1 MNKFLIL
8 LIVFFSLN
16 IPINSQTN
24 TFSKGDKKF
33 AQLKYQ
39 SALKSYLKLLK
50 QNPADSVKIQEK
62 IAACYSILDNTQ
74 NAEIW
79 YKKAIQ
85 NGEKSNEIKFALAQV
100 LRQNGKYD
108 EAKNILLQMPENNN
122 AKNIVAGLNNL
133 KDLMYD
139 NSAYQIQLAATNKK
153 RGEFAS
159 GFLTGNTPLIA
170 TNCNCNTPAADWK
183 SNSFNKLNLLKDS
196 TKLKAVK
203 GLKIK
208 GFKGISSATFSP
220 ENKELIF
227 AASKFVKNE
236 KGKQIQIKLY
246 STTYPI
252 KSKKD
257 ILELPFN
264 SEEYS
269 NTHPAISLD
278 GNTLYFVSDRS
289 GGFGGSDIYVV
300 KKENGKWTAPKNLGS
315 EINTPQNETYP
326 FIASDNTLYFSSNGR
341 EGLGGYDIYKS
352 TIENGKW
359 LKAENLNTPINT
371 NANDFAFVL
380 DSANKAGYFSS
391 DRTGGKGKS
400 DIYKFNFDA
409 TKLSYKILIK
419 VREAGT
425 FKILSDAVATIKN
438 NKFSAN
444 KSGEI
449 LVSVKGSDKTK
460 LDVFAPGYKPFSQI
474 VTRKNAGTITVELT
488 PDIFQLNITIKEK
501 ESGFPLRDVSVSL
514 KDAQKNI
521 VTFVSDSLGQINTP
535 ILSGEYTVFSFDYD
549 SLSDQFNT
557 SVASNGTVSRNY
569 QLSKKNFTV
578 SIPLLAN
585 CFSSQVNVTDL
596 KTGEVFSVKPNV
608 NGDVRLELHLEN
620 QYVIEHNLR
629 KDTISTHGLF
639 PGDEIE
645 GPCKFKVGQK
655 WIVNNVFY
663 DYNKSNIRTDAA
675 HALDDLVRIMNEHP
689 SLQIQLAS
697 YTDCRGSKKYNDLL
711 SLSRAKAAIDY
722 IVAKGIRLKRLV
734 AAGFGERKPVN
745 NCTCE
750 PSNKSECTEE
760 QHQANRR
767 TEVKVLKY

>member
-50 QNPADSVKIQEK
+50 KNPADSVKIQEK

-74 NAEIW
+74 EAEIW

-108 EAKNILLQMPENNN
+108 EVKNILLQMPENNN

-159 GFLTGNTPLIA
+159 GFLNGNTPLIA

-236 KGKQIQIKLY
+236 KGRQIQIKLY

-269 NTHPAISLD
+269 NAHPAISLD
-278 GNTLYFVSDRS
+278 GKTLYFVSDRS

-300 KKENGKWTAPKNLGS
+300 KKENGKWTTPKNLGS

-352 TIENGKW
+352 IVENGKW

-380 DSANKAGYFSS
+380 DSTNKTGYFSS

-425 FKILSDAVATIKN
+425 LKILSDADATIKN

-444 KSGEI
+444 KTGEI

-521 VTFVSDSLGQINTP
+521 VTFVSDSLGLINTP
-535 ILSGEYTVFSFDYD
+535 ILSGGYTVFSFDYD

-557 SVASNGTVSRNY
+557 SVASNGIVNRNY